1 MRRVCG
7 SLACAIALFLAVAQ
21 PSMAGPKVSVSSK
34 EYNADTVMQGKLEY
48 VRHTFKLKNTG
59 DEPLRIKRVR
69 PG

>member
-1 MRRVCG
+1 
-7 SLACAIALFLAVAQ
+7 
-21 PSMAGPKVSVSSK
+21 MAGPKVSVSSK